1 MIAPPFDRQQRRSGE
16 GWWVV
21 KGGGGGSVVEW
32 EGGVEKKI
40 PFLGCDLWF
49 ATGVISFYMS
59 VSQLCNCK

>member
-1 MIAPPFDRQQRRSGE
+1 MVCVCDCTCRGEAGE

-40 PFLGCDLWF
+40 PFLGCDF
-49 ATGVISFYMS
+49 VVATV
-59 VSQLCNCK
+59 